1 VRAHIG
7 ASASCCADDYAG
19 LSKEFIGLIL
29 LPIVG
34 NAAEHWTAVS
44 VSVKDRL
51 NLSISVAV
59 GSSIQIALFVVP
71 FIVTLGWILHRP
83 MTLFFDPFESAALF
97 VSVLTVNYAI
107 QDGKSNW

>member
-1 VRAHIG
+1 MPSLKSHP
-7 ASASCCADDYAG
+7 G
-19 LSKEFIGLIL
+19 LNKEFIGLIL

-44 VSVKDRL
+44 VSVKDRIS
-51 NLSISVAV
+51 LSISVAV

-71 FIVTLGWILHRP
+71 FIVSLGWIIGKP
-83 MTLFFDPFESAALF
+83 MTLFFDPFESVALF

-107 QDGKSNW
+107 QDGRSNW